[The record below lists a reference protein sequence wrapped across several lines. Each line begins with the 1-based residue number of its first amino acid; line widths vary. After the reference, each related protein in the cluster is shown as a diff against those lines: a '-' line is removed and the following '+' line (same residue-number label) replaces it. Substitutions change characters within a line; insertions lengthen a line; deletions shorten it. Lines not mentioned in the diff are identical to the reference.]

1 MWNLQTD
8 KLISAENRWVASK
21 EEEGLR
27 AKWVKGVSC
36 MVAADYGT
44 CGGDHCAVY
53 REVKYNAV
61 HLNRGISL

>member
-1 MWNLQTD
+1 MGSFQ
-8 KLISAENRWVASK
+8 RGRGF
-21 EEEGLR
+21 EGLR